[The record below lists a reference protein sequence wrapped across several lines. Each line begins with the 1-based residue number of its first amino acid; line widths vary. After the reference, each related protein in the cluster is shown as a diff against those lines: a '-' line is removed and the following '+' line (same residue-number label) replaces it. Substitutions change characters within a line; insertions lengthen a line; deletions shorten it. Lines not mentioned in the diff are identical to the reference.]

1 MLARRHI
8 CQQHTTCHASRRVL
22 RARAQ
27 HKIVVERHCN
37 GPRFQTLLGAAGGTL
52 LSLLLVSSP
61 VAAAQE
67 VFEGPARIVDG
78 DTLYIGKDKVRL
90 YGVDAPEKAQVCR
103 DSKGQPYEW

>member
-1 MLARRHI
+1 M
-8 CQQHTTCHASRRVL
+8 
-22 RARAQ
+22 
-27 HKIVVERHCN
+27 VERPAHA
-37 GPRFQTLLGAAGGTL
+37 PKLQTLLGAAGGTL

-90 YGVDAPEKAQVCR
+90 YGVDAPEKAQTCR
-103 DSKGQPYEW
+103 NSKGQPYDW